1 MCDDALNSIVLY
13 FRNVQGKQS
22 IKASK
27 NRYSIWCDIKK
38 KSYKDIGDYQP
49 EVDGYEVLSINEGTQ
64 VLYVV
69 MHYFINV
76 FR

>member
-1 MCDDALNSIVLY
+1 MY
-13 FRNVQGKQS
+13 KG
-22 IKASK
+22 
-27 NRYSIWCDIKK
+27 NRVSRHPKTDTVFGCDIKK

-49 EVDGYEVLSINEGTQ
+49 EVDGYEVLSISEGTQ